1 VTRAIVS
8 VPRILVVDDNPDDRA
23 LAARQLRRELGEVEI
38 VEIGTP
44 EALSGA
50 LDGVAF
56 DLILT
61 DYHLRWTDG
70 LDLLREA
77 KMRWPDRPVVMHTG
91 TGSEEVAVAA
101 LQAGLDDYILKGAER
116 EHRLGGVVRAAIER
130 ARERVERRIV
140 EAELEREIRE
150 RRALS
155 ASLGRLRRGAS
166 AEETA
171 ALVADEIRS
180 AMNVAVAA
188 IHAFI
193 PDTDGPAAVA
203 LGIAPGDGAP
213 IAVGERLPAERV
225 ATLLERAESGP
236 WVEEWPDH
244 PAMSSFIEGWR
255 RMGFEIGA
263 YVPLRSGD
271 SVVGILIVGTRDVGL
286 ETWARQLPAFIEYA
300 VVAAALL
307 APDLEQL
314 RADEDVAATI
324 SRVIDRREFTPVFQP
339 VVELGSGA
347 VVGYEALTRFTDGTR
362 PDLRFADAVAVGMG
376 ADLERATLEAAF
388 EAAGPLP
395 ASAWLSVNVSPSVIL
410 DGQTLPALLDRWAWL
425 TVLEVTEHEP
435 IADYDAFRAA
445 LAALGPRARLAVDDA
460 GAGFSGL
467 RHILELRPQFV
478 KLDIELVRN
487 VDRDPARQ
495 ALIAGMAH
503 FAAQAD
509 VTLLAEGVETDAER
523 RTLRTLGVSLGQG
536 YLFGRPA
543 PAEDLARPSARASH
557 LAPR

>member
-1 VTRAIVS
+1 VA
-8 VPRILVVDDNPDDRA
+8 VVDDVSDDRT
-23 LAARQLRRELGEVEI
+23 LDIRQLRR
-38 VEIGTP
+38 
-44 EALSGA
+44 
-50 LDGVAF
+50 
-56 DLILT
+56 
-61 DYHLRWTDG
+61 
-70 LDLLREA
+70 
-77 KMRWPDRPVVMHTG
+77 
-91 TGSEEVAVAA
+91 
-101 LQAGLDDYILKGAER
+101 
-116 EHRLGGVVRAAIER
+116 
-130 ARERVERRIV
+130 
-140 EAELEREIRE
+140 ELEREIRE
-150 RRALS
+150 RQAVS
-155 ASLGRLRRGAS
+155 ASLGRLRRGSS

-171 ALVADEIRS
+171 ALVAEEIRS

-188 IHAFI
+188 IHAFV
-193 PDTDGPAAVA
+193 PDTDGPTAVA
-203 LGIAPGDGAP
+203 LGIAPGEGAP

-225 ATLLERAESGP
+225 ATLLERAETGP

-244 PAMSSFIEGWR
+244 PAKSSFIEGWR

-271 SVVGILIVGTRDVGL
+271 NVIGILVVGTRDVGL
-286 ETWARQLPAFIEYA
+286 ETWARQLPAIIEYA

-307 APDLEQL
+307 APDIEQL
-314 RADEDVAATI
+314 RADGDVAATI
-324 SRVIDRREFTPVFQP
+324 SRVIERREFSSVFQP

-362 PDLRFADAVAVGMG
+362 PDLRFADAMAVGMG
-376 ADLERATLEAAF
+376 PDLERATLEASF

-395 ASAWLSVNVSPSVIL
+395 ASAWLSVNVSPSVVL
-410 DGQTLPALLDRWAWL
+410 DRRTLPALLDRWAWL

-435 IADYDAFRAA
+435 IGDYTAFRAA
-445 LAALGPRARLAVDDA
+445 LDALGPRARLAVDDA

-487 VDRDPARQ
+487 VDHDPARQ

-509 VTLLAEGVETDAER
+509 VTLIAEGIETEAER
-523 RTLRTLGVSLGQG
+523 RALRTLGVSLGQG
-536 YLFGRPA
+536 FLFGRPA
-543 PAEDLARPSARASH
+543 SADELAPPTTRASL

>member
-1 VTRAIVS
+1 TGRH
-8 VPRILVVDDNPDDRA
+8 PRVLIADDNPDDRA
-23 LAARQLRRELGEVEI
+23 LAARQVRRELGEVEV

-44 EALSGA
+44 EALDGA
-50 LDGVAF
+50 LDDGGF
-56 DLILT
+56 DLLLT
-61 DYHLRWTDG
+61 DYHLRWTTG
-70 LDLLREA
+70 LELLRTVKA
-77 KMRWPDRPVVMHTG
+77 RWPERPVVMHTG
-91 TGSEEVAVAA
+91 TGSEEIAVEA
-101 LQAGLDDYILKGAER
+101 LKAGLDDYVLKGAER
-116 EHRLGGVVRAAIER
+116 EHRLGAVVRGAIER
-130 ARERVERRIV
+130 ARERAERRVV
-140 EAELEREIRE
+140 EADLEREIAARQ
-150 RRALS
+150 AVA
-155 ASLGRLRRGAS
+155 ASLGRLRRGS
-166 AEETA
+166 TAEDTA
-171 ALVADEIRS
+171 ALVAAEVRA
-180 AMNVAVAA
+180 AMSLAVVA
-188 IHAFI
+188 IYAFVDD
-193 PDTDGPAAVA
+193 PDGPAAIA
-203 LGIAPGDGAP
+203 LGVEPHYGAP
-213 IAVGERLPAERV
+213 VPVGGRLKADR
-225 ATLLERAESGP
+225 AAYLHERAATGP
-236 WVEEWPDH
+236 WVEEWRELRATSDY
-244 PAMSSFIEGWR
+244 IEAWR
-255 RMGFEIGA
+255 KLGFETGA

-271 SVVGILIVGTRDVGL
+271 SVIGVLIAGTHGVSL
-286 ETWARQLPAFIEYA
+286 ESWARQLPTFVEYGA
-300 VVAAALL
+300 VAAALL
-307 APDLEQL
+307 APAIEQL
-314 RADEDVAATI
+314 RADEDIAATI

-376 ADLERATLEAAF
+376 ADLERATLGTAF

-435 IADYDAFRAA
+435 IGDYEAFRHA

-523 RTLRTLGVSLGQG
+523 RSLRTLGVSLGQG
-536 YLFGRPA
+536 FLFGRPA
-543 PAEDLARPSARASH
+543 PAEELARPSARASL